1 MGGQRRFFTNNKG
14 KLEDFVLLDSETGNS
29 YGVNIPKNIW
39 HTITYVEPCVLFE
52 CKDGTYV
59 SHEEEG
65 IPEVKNDISWFTER
79 TLDIL
84 RVCVCATEDTKGL
97 L

>member
-1 MGGQRRFFTNNKG
+1 
-14 KLEDFVLLDSETGNS
+14 
-29 YGVNIPKNIW
+29 
-39 HTITYVEPCVLFE
+39 VLFE